1 MAKDSYLYP
10 AIFKY
15 GKDGITITF
24 PDLPGCISCGKND
37 EEALYMARD
46 VLGGWMYQ
54 IERTKEK
61 IPKPSSL
68 NMMNLNFD
76 EKVLLIDVW
85 MPSVRK
91 SIRNKAVKK
100 TLTIPQWLNERA
112 TEKNLNFSHVLQEAL
127 KEELGIK

>member
-1 MAKDSYLYP
+1 MIKDNYLYP

-54 IERTKEK
+54 IERAKEK
-61 IPKPSSL
+61 IPNPSSL
-68 NMMNLNFD
+68 NMINLNFD

-112 TEKNLNFSHVLQEAL
+112 TEKNLNFSHILQEAL

>member
-1 MAKDSYLYP
+1 MTKDSYLYP

-15 GKDGITITF
+15 GEDGITITF

-54 IERTKEK
+54 IERAKEK
-61 IPKPSSL
+61 IPKSSSL
-68 NMMNLNFD
+68 NMINLNFD
-76 EKVLLIDVW
+76 
-85 MPSVRK
+85 VRK

-112 TEKNLNFSHVLQEAL
+112 TEKNLNFSHILQEAL

>member
-1 MAKDSYLYP
+1 M
-10 AIFKY
+10 I
-15 GKDGITITF
+15 
-24 PDLPGCISCGKND
+24 
-37 EEALYMARD
+37 
-46 VLGGWMYQ
+46 
-54 IERTKEK
+54 
-61 IPKPSSL
+61 
-68 NMMNLNFD
+68 NLNFD

-112 TEKNLNFSHVLQEAL
+112 TEKNLNFSHILQEAL